1 MIPTK
6 YEKDRKTLD
15 KIINGFGIKGVTST
29 EINSEEHLPSLL
41 PQAKIKL
48 LANNEFTNV
57 AKNYRS
63 IACLNL
69 M

>member
-29 EINSEEHLPSLL
+29 EIN
-41 PQAKIKL
+41 
-48 LANNEFTNV
+48 
-57 AKNYRS
+57 
-63 IACLNL
+63 
-69 M
+69 